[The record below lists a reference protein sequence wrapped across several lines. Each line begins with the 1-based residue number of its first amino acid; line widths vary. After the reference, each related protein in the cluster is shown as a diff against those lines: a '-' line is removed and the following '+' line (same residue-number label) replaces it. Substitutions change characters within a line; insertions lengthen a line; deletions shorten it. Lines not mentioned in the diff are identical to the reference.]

1 MRSLTPDGATQQ
13 PPSERERQ
21 PDEAFARQKGGRA
34 GGEHLRGSA
43 RAASTRLGVRACAH
57 VEADD
62 VDAVSTALVEQV
74 CALHDALGAR
84 PHLEP
89 EPATNDLF
97 CHLVSLAV
105 DPDAV
110 RHSEAVLTHS
120 AVAPLLGSLRRLCA
134 EGEYEL
140 ERWWARRIVEHP
152 DPRTEL
158 SRFPYFQN
166 YRDLARLE
174 HHAIT
179 GASSQPIRR
188 VLFVGSGPLPL
199 TSLLLDEQYGCEVDN
214 LDREPDAVAAG
225 AALAAALDRPRLRFR
240 VGELGG
246 YDLEGYDLEGYDL
259 VYLAALAG
267 LDVGAKQRLLEHLG
281 RRLSPGTLV
290 LARSAHSLR
299 GLLYPVL
306 DPRDLSGLETLA
318 VTHPFTDVVNSVVV
332 ARVPRATD
340 TPRPGSAAEP

>member
-1 MRSLTPDGATQQ
+1 MRSPTPDGATQQ
-13 PPSERERQ
+13 PPPERERQ
-21 PDEAFARQKGGRA
+21 SDEAFARQVGGRA
-34 GGEHLRGSA
+34 GGEHPRGSA
-43 RAASTRLGVRACAH
+43 RAGSTRLGVRACAH

-62 VDAVSTALVEQV
+62 VEAASTALIEQV

-89 EPATNDLF
+89 EPETNDLF
-97 CHLVSLAV
+97 CRLVSLAV
-105 DPDAV
+105 DPDAA

-120 AVAPLLGSLRRLCA
+120 AIAPLLGSLRRLCA

-140 ERWWARRIVEHP
+140 ERLWARRIVEHP

-158 SRFPYFQN
+158 SRFPYLQN

-179 GASSQPIRR
+179 GATSQPIRR

-214 LDREPDAVAAG
+214 LDREPDAVTAG
-225 AALAAALDRPRLRFR
+225 AALAAALDRPRLRFC
-240 VGELGG
+240 VGELG
-246 YDLEGYDLEGYDL
+246 DADLEGYDL

-267 LDVGAKQRLLEHLG
+267 LDVDAKQRLLEHLG
-281 RRLSPGTLV
+281 RRLGPGTLV

-306 DPRDLSGLETLA
+306 DPWDLSGLETLA

-332 ARVPRATD
+332 ARVPRATG